1 MPLLKLNGQKSIG
14 QSSGHFE
21 LLMISKIS
29 LIEVQNFIYPWMRFW
44 AGPTSFFWSKGSRG
58 LLEVS
63 FKGVM
68 ETSSRREFRIFRLR
82 KGFNWNANWKNLLE
96 LFNWRLYKKSG
107 DHGPVQPGPS
117 KSQSELPV
125 FLNSGTWILGSF
137 VTVPGIVCGCEYL
150 DWGTLIIKSDFRVM
164 KIHIPPR
171 LVLDIQNPSEFH
183 LCYIGYVLCSNFLC
197 STCKLYVH

>member
-1 MPLLKLNGQKSIG
+1 MVKSPLVSPVVILSFSWYPKFPWLKFRISFTHEWDFEPDRQVSFGQ
-14 QSSGHFE
+14 
-21 LLMISKIS
+21 
-29 LIEVQNFIYPWMRFW
+29 
-44 AGPTSFFWSKGSRG
+44 RG

-125 FLNSGTWILGSF
+125 FFELRNLYFGFICSGQGIFWIPGLQYQVLF
-137 VTVPGIVCGCEYL
+137 VAVN
-150 DWGTLIIKSDFRVM
+150 TLIEVPK
-164 KIHIPPR
+164 
-171 LVLDIQNPSEFH
+171 
-183 LCYIGYVLCSNFLC
+183 
-197 STCKLYVH
+197 

>member
-107 DHGPVQPGPS
+107 DPGPVQLGPS

-125 FLNSGTWILGSF
+125 FLNSGTWILGSSAPDEALSGYL
-137 VTVPGIVCGCEYL
+137 PGSSQYQVLIMVEN
-150 DWGTLIIKSDFRVM
+150 TLIEVPKLWNRI
-164 KIHIPPR
+164 
-171 LVLDIQNPSEFH
+171 SEW
-183 LCYIGYVLCSNFLC
+183 
-197 STCKLYVH
+197 

>member
-107 DHGPVQPGPS
+107 DRGPVQPGPS

-125 FLNSGTWILGSF
+125 FFELRNLYFGFICSGQGIFWIPGLQYQVLF
-137 VTVPGIVCGCEYL
+137 VAVN
-150 DWGTLIIKSDFRVM
+150 TLIEV
-164 KIHIPPR
+164 P
-171 LVLDIQNPSEFH
+171 
-183 LCYIGYVLCSNFLC
+183 
-197 STCKLYVH
+197 